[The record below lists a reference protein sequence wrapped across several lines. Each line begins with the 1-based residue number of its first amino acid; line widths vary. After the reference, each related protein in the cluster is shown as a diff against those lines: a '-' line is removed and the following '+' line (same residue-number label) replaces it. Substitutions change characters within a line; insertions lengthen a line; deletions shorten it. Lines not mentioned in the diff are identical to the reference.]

1 MKRLTAYALTAAAA
15 LATAGTIPSTA
26 NAAVNTYNFSAGGGR
41 VIMVTGNNRMDFNN
55 ILNQIPGV
63 NFSPDCQPVFPNYP
77 GDMLPDNSLP
87 MPELPSPD
95 YPMPDY
101 PDNSLPTPE
110 LPSPELPDN
119 SLPTP
124 DQPTPELPDNSLPT
138 PDQPSDENQDE
149 AVGAVLKLVNEERA
163 KAGLP
168 ALTLHA
174 GATRAAQQRAGEIE
188 TSFSHTRPDGSNF
201 TTALAAAGVSY
212 RAAGEN
218 IAYGQKSAKQVMQD
232 WMNSAGHRANI
243 MNANYS
249 SIGIGHYKNAAGVDY
264 WTQLFIN

>member
-101 PDNSLPTPE
+101 PDNSLPTP
-110 LPSPELPDN
+110 
-119 SLPTP
+119 
-124 DQPTPELPDNSLPT
+124 
-138 PDQPSDENQDE
+138 DQPSDENQDE

-201 TTALAAAGVSY
+201 TTALTAAGVSY
-212 RAAGEN
+212 RARILPTARNQRSRLCRTG
-218 IAYGQKSAKQVMQD
+218 
-232 WMNSAGHRANI
+232 
-243 MNANYS
+243 
-249 SIGIGHYKNAAGVDY
+249 
-264 WTQLFIN
+264 

>member
-15 LATAGTIPSTA
+15 LRRAAPIPSTA

-110 LPSPELPDN
+110 LPS
-119 SLPTP
+119 
-124 DQPTPELPDNSLPT
+124 
-138 PDQPSDENQDE
+138 DENQDE

-201 TTALAAAGVSY
+201 TTALTAAGVSY

>member
-26 NAAVNTYNFSAGGGR
+26 NAAVHTYNFSAGGGK
-41 VIMVTGNNRMDFNN
+41 VIMVTGNNGMDFNH
-55 ILNQIPGV
+55 ILNQIPG
-63 NFSPDCQPVFPNYP
+63 FHASPDCQPEFPGYPGEVFP
-77 GDMLPDNSLP
+77 
-87 MPELPSPD
+87 
-95 YPMPDY
+95 
-101 PDNSLPTPE
+101 
-110 LPSPELPDN
+110 
-119 SLPTP
+119 
-124 DQPTPELPDNSLPT
+124 
-138 PDQPSDENQDE
+138 DE

-174 GATRAAQQRAGEIE
+174 GATRAAQQRAREIE
-188 TSFSHTRPDGSNF
+188 AAFSHTRPDGSNF
-201 TTALAAAGVSY
+201 TTALTAAGVIY

-218 IAYGQKSAKQVMQD
+218 IAYGQKSAGQVMQD

-243 MNANYS
+243 MNGNFT
-249 SIGIGHYKNAAGVDY
+249 SIGIGHYKSAAGVDY

>member
-1 MKRLTAYALTAAAA
+1 MKRITAYALTAAAA

-63 NFSPDCQPVFPNYP
+63 NFSPDCQSVFPNYP

-87 MPELPSPD
+87 
-95 YPMPDY
+95 
-101 PDNSLPTPE
+101 TPE
-110 LPSPELPDN
+110 LPS
-119 SLPTP
+119 
-124 DQPTPELPDNSLPT
+124 PELPDNSLPT

-201 TTALAAAGVSY
+201 TTALTAAGVSY

>member
-1 MKRLTAYALTAAAA
+1 MKRITAYALTAAAA

-87 MPELPSPD
+87 S
-95 YPMPDY
+95 
-101 PDNSLPTPE
+101 
-110 LPSPELPDN
+110 
-119 SLPTP
+119 
-124 DQPTPELPDNSLPT
+124 PELPDNSLPT

-201 TTALAAAGVSY
+201 TTALTAAGVSY

-218 IAYGQKSAKQVMQD
+218 IAYGQKTAKQVMQD

>member
-1 MKRLTAYALTAAAA
+1 MKRLTAYA

-110 LPSPELPDN
+110 LPS
-119 SLPTP
+119 
-124 DQPTPELPDNSLPT
+124 
-138 PDQPSDENQDE
+138 DENQDE

-201 TTALAAAGVSY
+201 TTALTAAGVSY

>member
-15 LATAGTIPSTA
+15 LATAGTIPSPA
-26 NAAVNTYNFSAGGGR
+26 NAAVPTYNFSAGGGK
-41 VIMVTGNNRMDFNN
+41 VIMVTGNNGMDFNH
-55 ILNQIPGV
+55 ILNQIPG
-63 NFSPDCQPVFPNYP
+63 FHASPDCQPEFPGYP
-77 GDMLPDNSLP
+77 GEVFPDNSF
-87 MPELPSPD
+87 
-95 YPMPDY
+95 
-101 PDNSLPTPE
+101 PTPE
-110 LPSPELPDN
+110 LPSPDFPDN
-119 SLPTP
+119 SLPSP
-124 DQPTPELPDNSLPT
+124 GLPDNSLPT

-168 ALTLHA
+168 VLALHA

-188 TSFSHTRPDGSNF
+188 TAFSHTRPDGSNF
-201 TTALAAAGVSY
+201 TTALTAAGVTY

-218 IAYGQKSAKQVMQD
+218 IAYGQKSAGQVMQD

-243 MNANYS
+243 MNGNFT
-249 SIGIGHYKNAAGVDY
+249 SIGIGHYKSAAGVDY

>member
-87 MPELPSPD
+87 
-95 YPMPDY
+95 
-101 PDNSLPTPE
+101 
-110 LPSPELPDN
+110 
-119 SLPTP
+119 
-124 DQPTPELPDNSLPT
+124 TPELPDNSLPT

-201 TTALAAAGVSY
+201 TTALTAAGVSY

>member
-101 PDNSLPTPE
+101 PDNSLPTP
-110 LPSPELPDN
+110 
-119 SLPTP
+119 
-124 DQPTPELPDNSLPT
+124 
-138 PDQPSDENQDE
+138 DQPSDENQDE

-201 TTALAAAGVSY
+201 TTALTAAGVSY

-243 MNANYS
+243 LNEKFT
-249 SIGIGHYKNAAGVDY
+249 SIGVGYVQIGGVNY
-264 WTQLFIN
+264 WTQLFTY

>member
-15 LATAGTIPSTA
+15 LATAGTIPSPAT
-26 NAAVNTYNFSAGGGR
+26 AAVNTYNFSAGGGR
-41 VIMVTGNNRMDFNN
+41 VIMVTGNNRRDFNN

-77 GDMLPDNSLP
+77 GDMLPDHSLP

-101 PDNSLPTPE
+101 
-110 LPSPELPDN
+110 
-119 SLPTP
+119 
-124 DQPTPELPDNSLPT
+124 PDNSLPT

-163 KAGLP
+163 TAGLP

-201 TTALAAAGVSY
+201 TTALTAAGVSY

-243 MNANYS
+243 MNGNFT
-249 SIGIGHYKNAAGVDY
+249 SIGIGHYKSAAVVDY

>member
-41 VIMVTGNNRMDFNN
+41 VIMVTGNNWMDFNN
-55 ILNQIPGV
+55 ILNQLPGV
-63 NFSPDCQPVFPNYP
+63 NFSPDCQPNFPNYP
-77 GDMLPDNSLP
+77 GDVFPDNSF
-87 MPELPSPD
+87 
-95 YPMPDY
+95 
-101 PDNSLPTPE
+101 PTPE
-110 LPSPELPDN
+110 LP
-119 SLPTP
+119 TP
-124 DQPTPELPDNSLPT
+124 DLPT
-138 PDQPSDENQDE
+138 PDQPSDDNQDE

-168 ALTLHA
+168 ALKLHA

-201 TTALAAAGVSY
+201 TTALTAAGVNY
-212 RAAGEN
+212 KAAGEN

-243 MNANYS
+243 MNGNYT

>member
-87 MPELPSPD
+87 
-95 YPMPDY
+95 
-101 PDNSLPTPE
+101 
-110 LPSPELPDN
+110 
-119 SLPTP
+119 
-124 DQPTPELPDNSLPT
+124 T

-201 TTALAAAGVSY
+201 TTALTAAGVSY

>member
-1 MKRLTAYALTAAAA
+1 MKRITAYALTAAAA

-124 DQPTPELPDNSLPT
+124 DQP
-138 PDQPSDENQDE
+138 SDENQDE

-201 TTALAAAGVSY
+201 TTALTAAGVSY

-218 IAYGQKSAKQVMQD
+218 IAYGQKTAKQVMQD

>member
-87 MPELPSPD
+87 MPELP
-95 YPMPDY
+95 
-101 PDNSLPTPE
+101 
-110 LPSPELPDN
+110 
-119 SLPTP
+119 
-124 DQPTPELPDNSLPT
+124 DNSLPT

-201 TTALAAAGVSY
+201 TTALTAAGVSY

>member
-95 YPMPDY
+95 YPMPDF
-101 PDNSLPTPE
+101 
-110 LPSPELPDN
+110 PDN

-201 TTALAAAGVSY
+201 TTALTAAGVT
-212 RAAGEN
+212 G
-218 IAYGQKSAKQVMQD
+218 
-232 WMNSAGHRANI
+232 
-243 MNANYS
+243 
-249 SIGIGHYKNAAGVDY
+249 
-264 WTQLFIN
+264 

>member
-1 MKRLTAYALTAAAA
+1 MKRLTTYALTAAAA

-41 VIMVTGNNRMDFNN
+41 VIMVTGNNRMDFTN
-55 ILNQIPGV
+55 ILNQIPGL

-77 GDMLPDNSLP
+77 GDILPDNSLP

-110 LPSPELPDN
+110 LPDN
-119 SLPTP
+119 S
-124 DQPTPELPDNSLPT
+124 QPT

-149 AVGAVLKLVNEERA
+149 AVGTVLRLVNEERA

-174 GATRAAQQRAGEIE
+174 GATRAAQQRAKEIE

-201 TTALAAAGVSY
+201 TTALTAAGINY

-218 IAYGQKSAKQVMQD
+218 IAYGQESARQVMQN

-243 MNANYS
+243 LNGNYS
-249 SIGIGHYKNAAGVDY
+249 SIGIGYYKNAAGVDY

>member
-26 NAAVNTYNFSAGGGR
+26 NAAVHTYNFSAGGGK
-41 VIMVTGNNRMDFNN
+41 VIMVTGNNGMDFNH
-55 ILNQIPGV
+55 ILNQIPG
-63 NFSPDCQPVFPNYP
+63 FHASPDCQPEFPGYP
-77 GDMLPDNSLP
+77 GEVFPDNSF
-87 MPELPSPD
+87 
-95 YPMPDY
+95 
-101 PDNSLPTPE
+101 PTPE
-110 LPSPELPDN
+110 LPIPDF
-119 SLPTP
+119 
-124 DQPTPELPDNSLPT
+124 PDNSLPT

-188 TSFSHTRPDGSNF
+188 AAFSHTRPDGSNF
-201 TTALAAAGVSY
+201 TTALTAAGVTY

-218 IAYGQKSAKQVMQD
+218 IAYGQKSAGQVMQD

-243 MNANYS
+243 MNGNFT
-249 SIGIGHYKNAAGVDY
+249 SIGIGHYKSAAGVDY

>member
-101 PDNSLPTPE
+101 PDNSGTAVTGA
-110 LPSPELPDN
+110 SGQ
-119 SLPTP
+119 
-124 DQPTPELPDNSLPT
+124 QPANTGASGQ
-138 PDQPSDENQDE
+138 QPSDTGS
-149 AVGAVLKLVNEERA
+149 AVR
-163 KAGLP
+163 
-168 ALTLHA
+168 
-174 GATRAAQQRAGEIE
+174 
-188 TSFSHTRPDGSNF
+188 
-201 TTALAAAGVSY
+201 
-212 RAAGEN
+212 
-218 IAYGQKSAKQVMQD
+218 
-232 WMNSAGHRANI
+232 
-243 MNANYS
+243 
-249 SIGIGHYKNAAGVDY
+249 
-264 WTQLFIN
+264 